1 MKYGLGKEDQVDYQ
15 CKAKIF
21 RVLGNPVRIEILTLL
36 AQGPL
41 CVSDLI
47 RCTSHRQAYISQ
59 QLMFLRSRGW
69 VEAKKEGWTVCYRL
83 VETPETQW
91 LKHLI
96 EEAWLKIEP

>member
-1 MKYGLGKEDQVDYQ
+1 MEYGLGKEAQVDYQ
-15 CKAKIF
+15 CLSKKF

-47 RCTSHRQAYISQ
+47 RCTSHRQAYVSQ

-69 VEAKKEGWTVCYRL
+69 VESQKEGWNVCYRL
-83 VETPETQW
+83 VDTSETRW
-91 LKHLI
+91 LRRLI
-96 EEAWLKIEP
+96 EEVRPKIET

>member
-1 MKYGLGKEDQVDYQ
+1 MDYQ
-15 CKAKIF
+15 GLAKVF
-21 RVLGNPVRIEILTLL
+21 RALGNPVRIEILLRL

-59 QLMFLRSRGW
+59 QLMFLRSLGW
-69 VEAKKEGWTVCYRL
+69 VEASKQGWTVCYRL

-91 LKHLI
+91 LRHLI
-96 EEAWLKIEP
+96 EEICLKMEA